1 MAKTASFTEG
11 QAVFSP
17 AVARGH
23 ACVYVGPFVVD
34 GRTLS
39 HRVLIGSEEF
49 FVGCV
54 FLTAAEAAEHI
65 AKTMRKYES
74 REEPQSRPLPPKL
87 TKPKTSGRKNSVS
100 STRYKSDRSH
110 QALAM

>member
-54 FLTAAEAAEHI
+54 FLTAEEAAEHI
-65 AKTMRKYES
+65 VKTMRRYES
-74 REEPQSRPLPPKL
+74 KEESQARPSPPKS
-87 TKPKTSGRKNSVS
+87 TKAKTSGRQKSAAL
-100 STRYKSDRSH
+100 TRYKSDRSH
-110 QALAM
+110 LALAM